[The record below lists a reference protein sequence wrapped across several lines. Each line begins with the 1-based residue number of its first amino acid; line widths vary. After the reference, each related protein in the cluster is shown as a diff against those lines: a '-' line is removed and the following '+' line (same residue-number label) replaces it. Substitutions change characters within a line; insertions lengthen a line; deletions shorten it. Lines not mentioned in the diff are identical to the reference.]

1 MNNSYT
7 IKDYKSS
14 YLCKNILDFSS
25 NKTQQ
30 SRLGRDII
38 STSPNLLY
46 CDLNQS
52 YNYQNNVNLTT
63 SLGNVNNNESTIKF
77 AFSSKCTEVHNLK
90 LNKNKKDN
98 YAFYF
103 SLKDKIQNNSNNT
116 LDLRYQGRDA
126 CSTLENYNYYEN
138 TLNSNN
144 NDILSKCFSPSMN
157 SQIPEISKEQKKL
170 NKFFTGNS
178 SINYRNKENSGI
190 INSRINSENK
200 FERISG
206 NTNHEGYKE
215 NLTTDNINSFEIKK
229 NYKKI
234 SSKKNFQNDKNKNTI
249 NNIGENNNF
258 NCRYNYIKTQG
269 NFDELVNNNDEKKE
283 KGKNKKIILLKGKEN
298 YNYNINKTDNFTNV
312 DLLDLNI
319 NKGNFIS
326 NNNNSKLFTN
336 NITEHNIDFSCLSQ
350 NKKYDENNFENE
362 NKYDSLL
369 IHDRIDSPDLQVFN
383 EPIISPIHT
392 PKKNIDPEPEELNF
406 NDIKNIKF
414 IHNNSNLI
422 FEENKNENFS
432 KILNLER

>member
-14 YLCKNILDFSS
+14 YLSKNILDYSL
-25 NKTQQ
+25 NKNQQ
-30 SRLGRDII
+30 SRKSKDII

-46 CDLNQS
+46 CELNQS
-52 YNYQNNVNLTT
+52 YNYQNNLNLTT
-63 SLGNVNNNESTIKF
+63 SLGNINNNESTIKF
-77 AFSSKCTEVHNLK
+77 AFSTKCTEVHNLK
-90 LNKNKKDN
+90 LNKNKNKKEN

-103 SLKDKIQNNSNNT
+103 SLKDKIENNSNNT
-116 LDLRYQGRDA
+116 LDLRHQGRDA

-138 TLNSNN
+138 TLNTNN

-157 SQIPEISKEQKKL
+157 SQNPEILKEQKKL
-170 NKFFTGNS
+170 NKFFRGNS
-178 SINYRNKENSGI
+178 SINYRNKESCGIFNSK
-190 INSRINSENK
+190 INSDNK

-206 NTNHEGYKE
+206 NTNDEGYKE
-215 NLTTDNINSFEIKK
+215 NLITDNINSFDTKN

-234 SSKKNFQNDKNKNTI
+234 SSKKNLQ
-249 NNIGENNNF
+249 NIGENNKF

-269 NFDELVNNNDEKKE
+269 NFDELVNNNEEKKD
-283 KGKNKKIILLKGKEN
+283 KGKNKKIILLKETEN
-298 YNYNINKTDNFTNV
+298 YNNNINKTDNFTNV

-383 EPIISPIHT
+383 EPIISPIQT
-392 PKKNIDPEPEELNF
+392 PKKNINPEPEELNI
-406 NDIKNIKF
+406 NDINNIKF
-414 IHNNSNLI
+414 IDNNSNLF

-432 KILNLER
+432 KILNLEK